1 MQLSNCGAVGLLGLL
16 CTLVTA
22 HSAPAAISPPPMS
35 PRAIVKP
42 AAPPPGQQVS
52 IRDADCEAT
61 LFVPQS
67 WTCATNGQVPL
78 TIHFHSATWFA
89 IDEHLRHGLKTPLLA
104 FYLGEGSS
112 KYREPFS
119 DPQRLERML
128 RLTEQQL
135 ALSGGTNLLHIASI
149 DISSFSAGYGAVRE
163 ILKAPEYRKMIRR
176 VVLCDSLYASFEVEA
191 GGKTNRVPAREHIE
205 PWLPFARAAAAGQ
218 KTFVLTHS
226 QVPTAN
232 YANSAE
238 CAQALIA
245 AVGVPIQKIAA
256 GSSPAA
262 QGEFP
267 LLYRSDL
274 GNFHVWGYAGTNAMA
289 HMIHARHLAEVW
301 QALDSAELL
310 PTSQPPAH

>member
-1 MQLSNCGAVGLLGLL
+1 MQPLCACRAVGLLGLI
-16 CTLVTA
+16 CALVTA
-22 HSAPAAISPPPMS
+22 HAQPAAISPPVMS
-35 PRAIVKP
+35 PRAIAKP
-42 AAPPPGQQVS
+42 AAPPAGRQLNIV
-52 IRDADCEAT
+52 DGDCEGT

-67 WTCATNGQVPL
+67 WRLATNGQVPL

-89 IDEHLRHGLKTPLLA
+89 IDEHLRHGLKDPLLA

-112 KYREPFS
+112 KYSKPFA

-135 ALSGGTNLLHIASI
+135 ATSTGTNFPHIASI

-163 ILKAPEYRKMIRR
+163 ILKSPEYRKLIRR
-176 VVLCDSLYASFEVEA
+176 VVLCDSMYGSFEA
-191 GGKTNRVPAREHIE
+191 GADGKSNRVPAREHIE
-205 PWLPFARAAAAGQ
+205 PWLPFARAAAAGE

-238 CAQALIA
+238 CARALIT
-245 AVGVPIQKIAA
+245 AVGAPIQNISA
-256 GSSPAA
+256 GSIPAA

-274 GNFHVWGYAGTNAMA
+274 GNFHVWGYDGTNAMA

-301 QALDSAELL
+301 QTLDAAE
-310 PTSQPPAH
+310 PPPVSQSQ